1 MRVAVVRRWKGW
13 RDGCATPGAAS
24 SSKLPASRRAAITP
38 SFRTWC
44 GQFVLEACTTNC
56 GSKNCMI
63 EIRASVRQ
71 GKLIVPLVEPDV
83 SKGGLTKQ
91 QVREQLIK
99 AEET

>member
-1 MRVAVVRRWKGW
+1 
-13 RDGCATPGAAS
+13 
-24 SSKLPASRRAAITP
+24 
-38 SFRTWC
+38 
-44 GQFVLEACTTNC
+44 
-56 GSKNCMI
+56 MI

-99 AEET
+99 AEETSFEKWGFGGTGQFAEELFAALFLNEPIEWNRIGAFQDV